1 MSTAHALIRC
11 FCWPTRLLAKLSLGC
26 CLTAA
31 LSAAALQQPCL
42 PFQMPA
48 VLETLAAYEA
58 QGLLSYTA
66 VPVDSE
72 GLVSAADVAASMR
85 EETCLVT
92 LMHR

>member
-1 MSTAHALIRC
+1 
-11 FCWPTRLLAKLSLGC
+11 
-26 CLTAA
+26 
-31 LSAAALQQPCL
+31 
-42 PFQMPA
+42 MPA